1 MKKQFEM
8 DKSMEE
14 SSDTAQE
21 RRFPPFAL
29 DRTAGE
35 GLGVQLTEGMREAIR
50 IGFYRPGD
58 VLPSVASLAERL
70 GVSVIVVRG
79 ALARLVDEGLLSARQ
94 RIGHSVRTPE
104 KPLWRGH
111 VLCVMDDH
119 DLNPQIC
126 IIGERLRCAL
136 AMKGFLFLQVTV
148 LSVVKGV
155 KGPIDYSGLDVAL
168 SRPLDFAVLI
178 FRNPD
183 IERRL
188 SDSGVPFAVVGG
200 KGELVPGCVGNI
212 VMSSMNAV
220 RSLVREC
227 EAQGLSDIEVVSC
240 PNPGGWFDLLSGVF
254 GEHGI
259 RPRNTV
265 VPLPHVDGVRFD
277 VVKKAGFDFARR
289 QSAHGHASLP
299 QLYVV
304 TDDFLA
310 AGMLVGFMSMGVEIP
325 RDVRFVSYS
334 NGGFGPF
341 FTKPVAKIEQNAD
354 DNADEIA
361 KRISDWLLRRKP
373 FPNSYLQ
380 ARFIVGRTLRRR

>member
-1 MKKQFEM
+1 MKKFPEI
-8 DKSMEE
+8 DRPNLK
-14 SSDTAQE
+14 T
-21 RRFPPFAL
+21 RRDQARKFPPFAL
-29 DRTAGE
+29 DRSARE
-35 GLGVQLTEGMREAIR
+35 SLVSQLTEGFREAIR
-50 IGFYRPGD
+50 IGFYRAGD
-58 VLPSVASLAERL
+58 VLPPVGSLAEKL

-79 ALARLVDEGLLSARQ
+79 ALAQLVDEGLLSARQ

-111 VLCVMDDH
+111 VLSIMDDH

-126 IIGERLRCAL
+126 IIGERLRRTL
-136 AMKGFLFLQVTV
+136 AMKGFLFSQVTV
-148 LSVVKGV
+148 LSNV

-183 IERRL
+183 IERHL
-188 SDSGVPFAVVGG
+188 SESGVPFAVVGG
-200 KGELVPGCVGNI
+200 KGELLTGCVGNI

-220 RSLVREC
+220 RSLAREC
-227 EAQGLSDIEVVSC
+227 EEQGISDIEIVSC
-240 PNPGGWFDLLSGVF
+240 PNPSGWFDLLAGVF
-254 GEHGI
+254 REHCI
-259 RPRNTV
+259 HPRNTV
-265 VPLPHVDGVRFD
+265 VSLPHVEGVRFD
-277 VVKKAGFDFARR
+277 VVKKAGFDFAKR
-289 QSAHGHASLP
+289 QSAHGHAVLP

-361 KRISDWLLRRKP
+361 KRIGDWLIRRKP
-373 FPNSYLQ
+373 FPNTYLQ
-380 ARFIVGRTLRRR
+380 AKFIVGRTLRRR

>member
-1 MKKQFEM
+1 MKKSLEIDSRM
-8 DKSMEE
+8 PMKDKP
-14 SSDTAQE
+14 
-21 RRFPPFAL
+21 RKFPPFVL
-29 DRTAGE
+29 DRSAQE
-35 GLGVQLTEGMREAIR
+35 SLVSQLTDGIREAIR
-50 IGFYRPGD
+50 IGFYRAGD
-58 VLPSVASLAERL
+58 VLPSVGSLAEKL

-79 ALARLVDEGLLSARQ
+79 ALAQLVEEGLLSARQ
-94 RIGHSVRTPE
+94 RVGHSVRTPE

-126 IIGERLRCAL
+126 IIGERLRRVL
-136 AMKGFLFLQVTV
+136 AMKGFLFSQVTV
-148 LSVVKGV
+148 LSEV

-183 IERRL
+183 IEKRL
-188 SDSGVPFAVVGG
+188 SDSGVPFAVVGR
-200 KGELVPGCVGNI
+200 KGDLLPGCVGNI
-212 VMSSMNAV
+212 VMSPMNAV
-220 RSLVREC
+220 RSLVHEC
-227 EAQGLSDIEVVSC
+227 EEQGVSDIEIVSC
-240 PNPGGWFDLLSGVF
+240 PNPSGWFGLLAEVF

-259 RPRNTV
+259 HPRNTV
-265 VPLPHVDGVRFD
+265 VSLPHVDGVRFD

-289 QSAHGHASLP
+289 KSANGHALFP
-299 QLYVV
+299 HLYVV

-341 FTKPVAKIEQNAD
+341 FTKPVAKLEQNAD

-373 FPNSYLQ
+373 FPNTYLQ
-380 ARFIVGRTLRRR
+380 AKFTIGRTLRRR

>member
-1 MKKQFEM
+1 MKKLLEIDRPLAKRDQTR
-8 DKSMEE
+8 K
-14 SSDTAQE
+14 
-21 RRFPPFAL
+21 FPPFVL
-29 DRTAGE
+29 DRSARE
-35 GLGVQLTEGMREAIR
+35 SLVRQLTEGFREAIR
-50 IGFYRPGD
+50 IGFYRAGD
-58 VLPSVASLAERL
+58 VLPSVGSLAERL

-79 ALARLVDEGLLSARQ
+79 ALAQLVEEGLLSARQ

-126 IIGERLRCAL
+126 IIGERLRRTL
-136 AMKGFLFLQVTV
+136 AMKGFLFSQVTV
-148 LSVVKGV
+148 LSNV

-183 IERRL
+183 IERHL
-188 SDSGVPFAVVGG
+188 SESGVPFAVVGG
-200 KGELVPGCVGNI
+200 KGELLPGCVGNI

-220 RSLVREC
+220 RSLVSEC
-227 EAQGLSDIEVVSC
+227 EEQGVSDIEIVSC
-240 PNPGGWFDLLSGVF
+240 PNPSGWFGLLAEVF

-259 RPRNTV
+259 HPRNAV
-265 VPLPHVDGVRFD
+265 VSLPHVDGVRFD
-277 VVKKAGFDFARR
+277 VVKKVGFDFARR
-289 QSAHGHASLP
+289 QSANGHALFP

-310 AGMLVGFMSMGVEIP
+310 AGMLVGFMSMDVEIP

-354 DNADEIA
+354 NNADEIA
-361 KRISDWLLRRKP
+361 KRICNWLLHHNP
-373 FPNSYLQ
+373 FPNTYLK
-380 ARFIVGRTLRRR
+380 AKFIVGRTLRRR